1 MSTQRLVVGLS
12 LAVMIPACGGGSSS
26 STPVTT
32 TTTTVPCVQTILFQ
46 NNGPVPARTL
56 IPLPFTFNAT
66 ARLDVILDW
75 TSPSS
80 PMGVYAVQGACDLGQ
95 FNARTCNFLIRS
107 EPSTVKPR
115 RVSASNVAP
124 GSYALYIANFAD
136 QDESA
141 AVQIIS
147 SSATCAPLS
156 AAAPT
161 AQGSAPTVS
170 RMVRR

>member
-1 MSTQRLVVGLS
+1 MSTQRLVVA
-12 LAVMIPACGGGSSS
+12 LALALMIPACGGGSSS

-32 TTTTVPCVQTILFQ
+32 TTTTVPCVQTVIR
-46 NNGPVPARTL
+46 NDTGTIGARTFAS
-56 IPLPFTFNAT
+56 IAFTFNAT
-66 ARLDVILDW
+66 ARLDVIADW
-75 TSPSS
+75 TNATSPI
-80 PMGVYAVQGACDLGQ
+80 GVYVTSGSCTLDQ
-95 FNARTCNFLIRS
+95 FNARTCNFVIRS

-115 RVSASNVAP
+115 KVTAPNVAA
-124 GSYALYIANFAD
+124 GTYALSLANFAD
-136 QDESA
+136 QDESVA
-141 AVQIIS
+141 TQVIS